1 MDNAELRTALSK
13 HFAPEGFTTVESG
26 DLDLELTNGAERW
39 GLTLC
44 ADREEGMAY
53 LGAFEAAMQRMVD
66 AHQAGDANLRL
77 GIGIAFGSTAGGQHP
92 SYRRALKKYSNSIVF
107 EDLGLHLFL
116 VHENGAV
123 MELEPSGINL
133 FLRDLDRWIAAQK
146 T

>member
-77 GIGIAFGSTAGGQHP
+77 GIGIAFGSTAGGPHP
-92 SYRRALKKYSNSIVF
+92 SFRRGGTKNFYTP
-107 EDLGLHLFL
+107 LFFGFG
-116 VHENGAV
+116 VC
-123 MELEPSGINL
+123 L
-133 FLRDLDRWIAAQK
+133 F
-146 T
+146 